1 MKLFWQGC
9 QLAVSDHFGGCQI
22 ANIRIKKKLLYSKT
36 SNTSY
41 LKIDVC
47 LTKWDILRR
56 RNICLHYSSKNAIH
70 HDSFKGY

>member
-9 QLAVSDHFGGCQI
+9 QLSVSDHFGGCQI

-41 LKIDVC
+41 L
-47 LTKWDILRR
+47 
-56 RNICLHYSSKNAIH
+56 RNRSLLDKMRH
-70 HDSFKGY
+70 FKEAKYLFTLQF